1 MQVPFY
7 FFATSDLLYV
17 WDKAT
22 PEAKVIIVTL
32 VIFSIFAWSVMAS
45 KAVQMRRAKNLNR
58 LFEAEFRTQK
68 KVLEIYDRR
77 LQVPDCPLF
86 MVYSEGSREL
96 DARLKGVGG
105 NARKSIA
112 SMKGMEHVKRTLE
125 RAVAQQSLRLES
137 GLIMLAIAVS
147 GAPFLGLL
155 GTVWGVMSAFSYV
168 AMKGSADL
176 KTMAPGVAGALI
188 TTVAGLLVAI
198 PSMFGY
204 NWLVHTLRV
213 LTVELD
219 NFAQELVSH
228 METEYLEDKE

>member
-1 MQVPFY
+1 MHVPY

-86 MVYSEGSREL
+86 V
-96 DARLKGVGG
+96 DF
-105 NARKSIA
+105 
-112 SMKGMEHVKRTLE
+112 EHLFLRTK
-125 RAVAQQSLRLES
+125 
-137 GLIMLAIAVS
+137 
-147 GAPFLGLL
+147 LGL
-155 GTVWGVMSAFSYV
+155 
-168 AMKGSADL
+168 K
-176 KTMAPGVAGALI
+176 
-188 TTVAGLLVAI
+188 
-198 PSMFGY
+198 
-204 NWLVHTLRV
+204 
-213 LTVELD
+213 
-219 NFAQELVSH
+219 
-228 METEYLEDKE
+228 